1 SIGKEGT
8 DEYAVMI
15 DTFHPLHLTT
25 EAKKLDDE
33 SYPYS
38 WNEDEEKKIEAGE

>member
-1 SIGKEGT
+1 
-8 DEYAVMI
+8 MI

-25 EAKKLDDE
+25 EAQKLDDE

-38 WNEDEEKKIEAGE
+38 WIEEEEEEKKIEAEE